1 MGFNFELFN
10 FMSIFIPIMTLIIF
24 AVAIITIIRPKFR
37 GKMMSRN
44 IKAMRYAVDEAE
56 EDLKT
61 INDIKANAE
70 SDAITTKARAFKKG
84 FKDEVYCKHCGYLI
98 DSDSTF
104 CKKCGK
110 KQ

>member
-1 MGFNFELFN
+1 MFNFKLFD
-10 FMSIFIPIMTLIIF
+10 FMFTFVPIMILLIF
-24 AVAIITIIRPKFR
+24 AVTIISIVSPKFR
-37 GKMMSRN
+37 GKLMSRN
-44 IKAMRYAVDEAE
+44 IKAMRYAVDESE

-61 INDIKANAE
+61 INDKTANAE
-70 SDAITTKARAFKKG
+70 ADAITTKARALKKG

>member
-1 MGFNFELFN
+1 MFNFELFN
-10 FMSIFIPIMTLIIF
+10 FLTLFIPIMTILIF
-24 AVAIITIIRPKFR
+24 LVAIISIISPKFR

-44 IKAMRYAVDEAE
+44 IKAIKYAVDETE

-61 INDIKANAE
+61 INDKMANASADAIKIKAK
-70 SDAITTKARAFKKG
+70 SLKKG
-84 FKDEVYCKHCGYLI
+84 FKGEIYCKHCGYLI

>member
-1 MGFNFELFN
+1 MFNFEFFN
-10 FMSIFIPIMTLIIF
+10 FISLLIPILTIVIF
-24 AVAIITIIRPKFR
+24 AIAIVSVISPKFR

-44 IKAMRYAVDEAE
+44 IKAIRYAVDEAE

-61 INDIKANAE
+61 INDITANSE
-70 SDAITTKARAFKKG
+70 TEAIAIKTKAFKKG
-84 FKDEVYCKHCGYLI
+84 LKDEFYCKHCGYLI
-98 DSDSTF
+98 DNDSIF